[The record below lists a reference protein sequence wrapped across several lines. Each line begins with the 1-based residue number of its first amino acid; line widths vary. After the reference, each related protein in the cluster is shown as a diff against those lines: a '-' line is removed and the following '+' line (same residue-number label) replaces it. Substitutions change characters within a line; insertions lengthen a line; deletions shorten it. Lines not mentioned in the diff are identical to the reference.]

1 MNNRFDGSLQAFFT
15 HTNPR
20 RAINYYREL
29 ENPLEAFAR
38 ACGYEKVDGDLDGA
52 TLYVRK

>member
-38 ACGYEKVDGDLDGA
+38 ARGYEKVDGDFDGA
-52 TLYVRK
+52 TLYVRT

>member
-1 MNNRFDGSLQAFFT
+1 
-15 HTNPR
+15 
-20 RAINYYREL
+20 L